1 MGSLKMLDLIYS
13 VQNHLAAEG
22 TSISNVMALFCA
34 LIAIILIGY
43 LVEAKK

>member
-1 MGSLKMLDLIYS
+1 MIELIYT

-22 TSISNVMALFCA
+22 TSIDNVMALFCA

>member
-1 MGSLKMLDLIYS
+1 MLELIYAMQS
-13 VQNHLAAEG
+13 KLIAEG
-22 TSISNVMALFCA
+22 TSIDNVMALLCA

>member
-1 MGSLKMLDLIYS
+1 MLELIYAMQS
-13 VQNHLAAEG
+13 KLNAEG
-22 TSISNVMALFCA
+22 TSIDNVMALFCA

>member
-1 MGSLKMLDLIYS
+1 MLELIYS

-22 TSISNVMALFCA
+22 SNINNIMALFCA

-43 LVEAKK
+43 LVESKK

>member
-1 MGSLKMLDLIYS
+1 MLELIYAM
-13 VQNHLAAEG
+13 QAKLIAEG
-22 TSISNVMALFCA
+22 SNINNIMALFCA